1 MATIR
6 TTERLG
12 RSLGFFQTFAIG
24 TGTMIGAGIFI
35 LPGIAISAAGPAAIL
50 SFLFGGIISMAT
62 AISMAE
68 LATGMPKAG
77 GSYYFISRA
86 MGAAFGAVVGLGAW
100 LALVFKGSFALIG
113 LADYLHVLLPA
124 PVIITAVVAG
134 LLLLFLNYR
143 GARSSGSF
151 QNLIVIFLLLI
162 LAVFI
167 VKGLFMF
174 DQAKFTPFMPFG
186 YSSVFATTGLIFISY
201 LGITQLAAMSEE
213 VKEPSKNLPRALIAS
228 VGVVTLIYVGVMVVV
243 SGALTLEQSVNTFT
257 PLVDV
262 AMMMDGDLGKVM
274 IVIAGLL
281 ATVSTA
287 NAAILS
293 SSRFPF
299 AMGRDDLIPQWFV
312 KIHERHD
319 TPYRA
324 ILVTGFIMIS
334 LLLLFNVEQLA
345 KLGSTFNIMIFVLIN
360 SSVILLRNR
369 SLEEYKP
376 AFRDPFFPYTQVIGI
391 IFSLALLPAMGTM
404 SMLFA
409 LSVLITGL
417 IWYKYYGKAKAFPK
431 YDIFDVLENNI
442 QPAPLESGSKIKIL
456 VPLANPK
463 HEMDLLY
470 LADHLGDEI
479 IGLSVIKVPQ
489 QTSLTA
495 AREAFHE
502 KRLVIDGVLKERFEQ
517 FPTIVGHEREYIV
530 AFDHSITN
538 SIMEQAEIEKV
549 DFIIIGWHEANRF
562 HPSMGTVANKVL
574 SFAKNNMVVLN
585 GYLPPKIGRIV
596 VAYNG
601 KENSRYGLHLARR
614 LSKSAGV
621 PLHVLRVMKPHLRE
635 ELKGSIIHDMEELAR
650 DDSLVTIVPHIKEHF
665 SAENAILDFLC
676 DDDLLIIGDSSG
688 RFKFSLIG
696 NLPYVLA
703 KRYKGP
709 VMIVRKHKPLSS
721 EGVNNILLKR
731 VKRLKLY
738 TDRLQ
743 AKILP

>member
-50 SFLFGGIISMAT
+50 SFLFGGVISMAT

-100 LALVFKGSFALIG
+100 LGLVFKGSFALIG
-113 LADYLHVLLPA
+113 LGDYLYVMTPVPVLL
-124 PVIITAVVAG
+124 TAVAAG
-134 LLLLFLNYR
+134 FIFLVINYR
-143 GARSSGSF
+143 GAKGSASF
-151 QNLIVIFLLLI
+151 QNLIVIFLILI
-162 LAVFI
+162 MVWFI
-167 VKGLFMF
+167 VRGFSI
-174 DQAKFTPFMPFG
+174 AETSKFTPFVPFG
-186 YSSVFATTGLIFISY
+186 YTSIFATTGLIFISY
-201 LGITQLAAMSEE
+201 LGITELASVSEE
-213 VKEPSKNLPRALIAS
+213 VKNPSRNLPLALIAS
-228 VGVVTLIYVGVMVVV
+228 VGVVTLLYLGVMIVI
-243 SGALTLEQSVNTFT
+243 SGVLTFEESLNTYT

-262 AMMMDGDLGKVM
+262 AEMIAGDYGKVL

-299 AMGRDDLIPQWFV
+299 AMSRDDLIPRWFV
-312 KIHERHD
+312 SIHQRYD
-319 TPYRA
+319 TPHNA
-324 ILVTGFIMIS
+324 ILATGIVMIL

-345 KLGSTFNIMIFVLIN
+345 RLGGTFNLLMFVLIN
-360 SSVILLRNR
+360 SSVIILRNR
-369 SLEEYKP
+369 PLDEYKP
-376 AFRDPFFPYTQVIGI
+376 AFRDPFFPYTQIIGI
-391 IFSLALLPAMGTM
+391 IFSLALLPTMGALPLFF
-404 SMLFA
+404 SIIVILAGML
-409 LSVLITGL
+409 
-417 IWYKYYGKAKAFPK
+417 WYKYYGKAKAFPK
-431 YDIFDVLENNI
+431 YDIFDVLENNT
-442 QPAPLESGSKIKIL
+442 QPVPLESDSNIKIL
-456 VPLANPK
+456 VPLANPR

-470 LADHLGDEI
+470 LADNLGDEV

-502 KRLVIDGVLKERFEQ
+502 KRLAIDGVLKERFEQ
-517 FPTIVGHEREYIV
+517 FPTIVGHEREYII

-549 DFIIIGWHEANRF
+549 DFMIIGWHETNRF
-562 HPSMGTVANKVL
+562 HPSMGTIANKVL

-596 VAYNG
+596 IAYNG
-601 KENSRYGLHLARR
+601 KENSQYGLHLARR
-614 LSKSAGV
+614 LSKSTGA
-621 PLHVLRVMKPHLRE
+621 PLHVLRVMKTHLRE
-635 ELKGSIIHDMEELAR
+635 ELKGSIMQDMEELAR
-650 DDSLVTIVPHIKEHF
+650 DDSLVTIVPHVKEHF

-731 VKRLKLY
+731 VKRLKFY

-743 AKILP
+743 EKLMP

>member
-1 MATIR
+1 MGTIR

-68 LATGMPKAG
+68 LATGMPRAG

-86 MGAAFGAVVGLGAW
+86 MGAAFGAVIGLGAW

-113 LADYLHVLLPA
+113 LADYLFVLIPI
-124 PVIITAVVAG
+124 PIIITATAAG
-134 LLLLFLNYR
+134 LLLLFINYR
-143 GARSSGSF
+143 GARSSGSL
-151 QNLIVIFLLLI
+151 QNVIVIFLLLI

-167 VKGLFMF
+167 VKGLFLF
-174 DQAKFTPFMPFG
+174 DPQKFTPFMPYG
-186 YSSVFATTGLIFISY
+186 YSSVFSTTGLIFISY
-201 LGITQLAAMSEE
+201 LGITQLAAISEE
-213 VKEPSKNLPRALIAS
+213 VKDPSRNLPRALIAS

-243 SGALTLEQSVNTFT
+243 SGALTLEQSISTFT

-262 AMMMDGDLGKVM
+262 AVIMSGDLGKVL
-274 IVIAGLL
+274 IVIAGIL

-299 AMGRDDLIPQWFV
+299 AMGRDDLIPNWFV
-312 KIHERHD
+312 KIHEKHD

-324 ILVTGFIMIS
+324 ILVTGFVMIS
-334 LLLLFNVEQLA
+334 LLVLFNVEQLA
-345 KLGSTFNIMIFVLIN
+345 KLGSTFNILIFVLIN

-376 AFRDPFFPYTQVIGI
+376 VFRDPFFPYTQVIGI
-391 IFSLALLPAMGTM
+391 IFSIALLPTMG
-404 SMLFA
+404 MLPMVFA
-409 LSVLITGL
+409 LFVIFIGMT
-417 IWYKYYGKAKAFPK
+417 WYKYYGKGKAFPK

-442 QPAPLESGSKIKIL
+442 QPVPLESGSKIKIL
-456 VPLANPK
+456 VPIANPK

-470 LADHLGDEI
+470 LADNLGDQI

-495 AREAFHE
+495 AQEAFHE
-502 KRLVIDGVLKERFEQ
+502 NRLMMDGLLRERFEK
-517 FPTIVGHEREYIV
+517 FPIIVGHEREYII

-538 SIMEQAEIEKV
+538 SIMEQAELEKV
-549 DFIIIGWHEANRF
+549 DFIIIGWHEMNRF
-562 HPSMGTVANKVL
+562 HPSLGTVANQVL
-574 SFAKNNMVVLN
+574 SVAKNNTVVLK
-585 GYLPPKIGRIV
+585 GYLPGKVGRIV

-601 KENSRYGLHLARR
+601 KENSSYGLHLARR
-614 LSKSAGV
+614 LSKSTGV
-621 PLHVLRVMKPHLRE
+621 PLHVLRVIKPN
-635 ELKGSIIHDMEELAR
+635 LAGDTKVSVHR
-650 DDSLVTIVPHIKEHF
+650 DLEGLAGDTSMAPITYHVKEHF
-665 SAENAILDFLC
+665 SAENAVLEFLTE
-676 DDDLLIIGDSSG
+676 DDLLIIGDSSS

-703 KRYKGP
+703 KGYKGP
-709 VMIVRKHKPLSS
+709 VLIIKKHKPLSS
-721 EGVNNILLKR
+721 EGVNNMLLK
-731 VKRLKLY
+731 KLNKLKLY
-738 TDRLQ
+738 IRGFQ
-743 AKILP
+743 

>member
-1 MATIR
+1 MGTIR

-50 SFLFGGIISMAT
+50 SFLFGGILSMAT

-86 MGAAFGAVVGLGAW
+86 MGAAFGAVIGLGAW

-113 LADYLHVLLPA
+113 LADYLFVLIPI
-124 PVIITAVVAG
+124 PIMVTAVVSG
-134 LLLLFLNYR
+134 LLLLFINYR
-143 GARSSGSF
+143 GARSSGSL
-151 QNLIVIFLLLI
+151 QNVIVIFLLLI
-162 LAVFI
+162 LALFI
-167 VKGLFMF
+167 VKGLFLF
-174 DQAKFTPFMPFG
+174 DPQKFTPFMPYG
-186 YSSVFATTGLIFISY
+186 YSSVFSTTGLIFISY
-201 LGITQLAAMSEE
+201 LGITQLAAISEE

-228 VGVVTLIYVGVMVVV
+228 VGVVTLIYVGVMIVV
-243 SGALTLEQSVNTFT
+243 SGALTLEQSINTFT

-262 AMMMDGDLGKVM
+262 AVIMSGDLGKIM

-299 AMGRDDLIPQWFV
+299 AMGRDDLIPNWFV
-312 KIHERHD
+312 KIHEKHD

-324 ILVTGFIMIS
+324 ILVTGLVMIS

-345 KLGSTFNIMIFVLIN
+345 KLGSTFNILIFVLIN

-376 AFRDPFFPYTQVIGI
+376 AFRDPFFPYTQIIGI
-391 IFSLALLPAMGTM
+391 IFSLALLPTMGLLPM
-404 SMLFA
+404 VFA
-409 LSVLITGL
+409 LFIIFAGL
-417 IWYKYYGKAKAFPK
+417 TWYKYYGKGKAFPK

-442 QPAPLESGSKIKIL
+442 QPVPLEASSKIKIL
-456 VPLANPK
+456 VPIANPK

-470 LADHLGDEI
+470 LADNLGDQI

-495 AREAFHE
+495 AQEAFHE
-502 KRLVIDGVLKERFEQ
+502 NRLMMDGLLRERFEK
-517 FPTIVGHEREYIV
+517 FPIIVGHEREYII

-538 SIMEQAEIEKV
+538 SIMEQAQLEKV
-549 DFIIIGWHEANRF
+549 DFIIIGWHEVNRF
-562 HPSMGTVANKVL
+562 HPSLGTVANQVL
-574 SFAKNNMVVLN
+574 SVANNNTVVLK
-585 GYLPPKIGRIV
+585 GYLPAKIGRIV

-601 KENSRYGLHLARR
+601 KENSRYGLHLAKR
-614 LSKSAGV
+614 LSKSTGV
-621 PLHVLRVMKPHLRE
+621 PLHVLRVIKPNLAEDVKVSVHRDL
-635 ELKGSIIHDMEELAR
+635 EELAG
-650 DDSLVTIVPHIKEHF
+650 DTCMAPIIYHVKEHF
-665 SAENAILDFLC
+665 SAENAVLEFLTE
-676 DDDLLIIGDSSG
+676 DDLLIIGDSSS

-703 KRYKGP
+703 KGYKGP
-709 VMIVRKHKPLSS
+709 LLIIKKHKPLSS
-721 EGVNNILLKR
+721 EGVNNMLLK
-731 VKRLKLY
+731 KLNKLKFY
-738 TDRLQ
+738 IRGPQ
-743 AKILP
+743 

>member
-1 MATIR
+1 MGTIR

-50 SFLFGGIISMAT
+50 SFLFGGILSMAT

-86 MGAAFGAVVGLGAW
+86 MGAAFGAVIGLGAW

-113 LADYLHVLLPA
+113 LADYLFVLIPI
-124 PVIITAVVAG
+124 PIMVTAVSAG
-134 LLLLFLNYR
+134 LVFLVINYR
-143 GARSSGSF
+143 GAKGSASF
-151 QNLIVIFLLLI
+151 QNLIVIFLILI
-162 LAVFI
+162 MGAFI
-167 VKGLFMF
+167 LRGYSLI
-174 DQAKFTPFMPFG
+174 DSSRFTPFIPFG

-201 LGITQLAAMSEE
+201 LGISELASVSEE
-213 VKEPSKNLPRALIAS
+213 VKNPSRNLPLALISS
-228 VGVVTLIYVGVMVVV
+228 VAVVTLIYLGVMIVI
-243 SGALTLEQSVNTFT
+243 SGALTFEQSMNTYT

-262 AMMMDGDLGKVM
+262 AEMMGGNLGKVM

-281 ATVSTA
+281 ATISTA
-287 NAAILS
+287 NAAIMS

-299 AMGRDDLIPQWFV
+299 AMSRDNLIPRWFIS
-312 KIHERHD
+312 IHEKYD
-319 TPYRA
+319 TPHNA
-324 ILVTGFIMIS
+324 ILATGILMIL

-345 KLGSTFNIMIFVLIN
+345 KLGGTFNILMFVLIN
-360 SSVILLRNR
+360 SSVIILRNR

-376 AFRDPFFPYTQVIGI
+376 VFRDPFFPYTQIIGI
-391 IFSLALLPAMGTM
+391 IFSLALLPTMGLM
-404 SMLFA
+404 PLIFSMIIIL
-409 LSVLITGL
+409 VGMV
-417 IWYKYYGKAKAFPK
+417 WYKYYGKGKAFPK

-442 QPAPLESGSKIKIL
+442 QPVPLESGSRIKIL
-456 VPLANPK
+456 VPIANPK

-470 LADHLGDEI
+470 LADNLGDQI

-495 AREAFHE
+495 AQEAFHE
-502 KRLVIDGVLKERFEQ
+502 NRLMMDGLLRERFEK
-517 FPTIVGHEREYIV
+517 FPLIVGHEREYII

-538 SIMEQAEIEKV
+538 SIMEQAQLEKV
-549 DFIIIGWHEANRF
+549 DFIIIGWHEVNRF
-562 HPSMGTVANKVL
+562 HPSLGTVANQIL
-574 SFAKNNMVVLN
+574 SVANNNTVVLK
-585 GYLPPKIGRIV
+585 GYLPAKIGRIV

-614 LSKSAGV
+614 LSKSTGA
-621 PLHVLRVMKPHLRE
+621 PLHVLRVVKPNVAEDVKVSAHRDL
-635 ELKGSIIHDMEELAR
+635 EELAG
-650 DDSLVTIVPHIKEHF
+650 DTCMAPIIYHVKERF
-665 SAENAILDFLC
+665 SAENAVLEFLTE
-676 DDDLLIIGDSSG
+676 DDLLIIGDSSS

-703 KRYKGP
+703 KGYKGP
-709 VMIVRKHKPLSS
+709 LLIIKKHKPLSS
-721 EGVNNILLKR
+721 EGVNNMLLK
-731 VKRLKLY
+731 KLNKLKFY
-738 TDRLQ
+738 IRGPQ
-743 AKILP
+743 

>member
-174 DQAKFTPFMPFG
+174 DQDKFTPFMPFG

-404 SMLFA
+404 PMLFA